1 MLYSQKQ
8 RGLIDN
14 LVGYP
19 GKSDHQKG
27 ASLDIEEWADVK
39 TLMTTHGWEWTYGNK
54 DAIHFDCTS
63 DEIRDIRPDSI
74 KDKDVNILTIDR
86 DLLDS
91 TMNANTFGAI
101 RMVQAFLPLLE
112 KSLEEPSC

>member
-19 GKSDHQKG
+19 GKSDNQKG

-39 TLMTTHGWEWTYGNK
+39 TLITTHRWEWTYGNK
-54 DAIHFDCTS
+54 DAIHFNCTS

-74 KDKDVNILTIDR
+74 KAFQKLWKKTRVKP
-86 DLLDS
+86 
-91 TMNANTFGAI
+91 I
-101 RMVQAFLPLLE
+101 RNSQLRFVTRI
-112 KSLEEPSC
+112 